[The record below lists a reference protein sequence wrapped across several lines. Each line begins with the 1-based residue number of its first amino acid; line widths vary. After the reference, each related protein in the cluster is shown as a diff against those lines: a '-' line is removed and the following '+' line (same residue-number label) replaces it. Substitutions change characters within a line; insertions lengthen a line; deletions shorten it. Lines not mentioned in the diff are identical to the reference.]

1 MRLGDLID
9 GNRLGAFSFIIVIAN
24 STGMGLFAFLAQF
37 GSHFFH
43 FLCIEEAT

>member
-9 GNRLGAFSFIIVIAN
+9 GYRLGAFSFIIVIAN